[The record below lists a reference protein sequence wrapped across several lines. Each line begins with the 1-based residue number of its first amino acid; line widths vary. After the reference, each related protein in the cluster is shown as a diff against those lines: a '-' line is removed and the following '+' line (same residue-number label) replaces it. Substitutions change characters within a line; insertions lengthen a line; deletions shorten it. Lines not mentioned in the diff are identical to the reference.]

1 MIDFGAMAQW
11 LERTAYNREVLGS
24 IPNSPTM
31 GLKRLKK
38 MAPSEGIA
46 PST

>member
-1 MIDFGAMAQW
+1 MAQW

-31 GLKRLKK
+31 DERKQKQ
-38 MAPSEGIA
+38 MVPSEGIA
-46 PST
+46 PSP